1 MYKLLPDSLYN
12 VPAIES
18 WLEDMARKGWRCVN
32 FPGEGWVKFERS
44 APEACRYRLE
54 PQLQDGDPDP
64 ERKGLYGEMGWEF
77 VSATR
82 REEFYLWRS
91 ARPDAREIHTD
102 PVAQDI
108 AFSWVSSILR
118 HQLLLGA
125 LLDGLLLLVMAWGV
139 WRSGWVLPTAR
150 RGIGTIP
157 ANLFIILWCNGQL
170 YFDWKA
176 LGRLRQSLA
185 AGIPMEHRGPYGAR
199 LRAQRFYILIALSL
213 LAVSLV
219 EDFGDQKYFRELPAE
234 VPAVALEDLGAKD
247 IRYQDGM
254 GEALLLDDRMVIW
267 QRGME
272 GRSETEVFDLRL
284 PALSGVLLHD
294 LAVHEVRKETG
305 RLPEPL
311 ADTRFD
317 DLRYARGSDGMQHLL
332 ARRGGRV
339 LYMTAE
345 VPETL
350 TDHLDALDEALSRPM
365 GKGDA

>member
-12 VPAIES
+12 IPAIEN

-32 FPGEGWVKFERS
+32 FPGEGSVKFERS

-54 PQLQDGDPDP
+54 PQMQDGDPDP

-77 VSATR
+77 VNATR

-91 ARPDAREIHTD
+91 VRPDAREIHTD

-125 LLDGLLLLVMAWGV
+125 LLDGLFLLVMAWGI
-139 WRSGWVLPTAR
+139 WQSGWVLPTAR
-150 RGIGTIP
+150 WGIGTIP

-199 LRAQRFYILIALSL
+199 RRAQRVYILIALSL

-234 VPAVALEDLGAKD
+234 VPAVALEELGVEN

-284 PALSGVLLHD
+284 PALSGVLLRD
-294 LAVHEVRKETG
+294 LAVHEVKKETG
-305 RLPEPL
+305 ALPEPL
-311 ADTRFD
+311 ADARFD
-317 DLRYARGSDGMQHLL
+317 DLRYARGSDGVQHLL
-332 ARRGGRV
+332 ARRGDRV

-345 VPETL
+345 APETL

-365 GKGDA
+365 RKGDA